1 MPAARVFPSG
11 DLSRFLEIL
20 ESFRVSVGHES
31 RQARHFLTEGQ
42 GAKNT
47 NENSIFIGEQI
58 RVLEPPRT
66 MGSSA
71 SSKRP
76 NDKHKNRLQSQPAVD
91 RVSASALAALGA
103 DQFSIFTHSPVVGVS
118 PAAFVR
124 FGGRSLPYADAE
136 RKGFV
141 DERGLVKLLKAMK
154 YPGGLDELKKR
165 VSQLIEADA
174 DSNRVWTME
183 ELQSWWNRQN
193 FTIDDMCEERR
204 DGGRYDRLLGMK
216 STENSCCRMAQG
228 LERCE
233 CNPGSLH
240 EPASFRYPPVTI
252 LGHVGWRDNIKDI
265 IVQDWEREL
274 HGPGRGGKGHKR
286 SATISRTEGSIGLY
300 SDAYLHKLFKN
311 KRKELSSQ
319 KEKAQKTA
327 QQAENDNKLAT
338 SVEEEL
344 VSMAFDRL
352 EEMEFET
359 ENTKKNNRKDEG
371 GSVGSDGDTRSK
383 RGADGI
389 VPPTSSLASR
399 VRSTLQLRIRSQSSA
414 SSGSS
419 LAGGGFLCMSP
430 TLRRETEEGSK
441 ENGSSSGEG
450 TDGNERKGEEGREG
464 KDRNGPSSATASP
477 SVRKALPNSE
487 SPSPAASAA
496 FGDEK
501 STTQPQLLRQYTNE
515 AKKILAELF
524 VLEYVH
530 MSCEKNKYKRMVNRG
545 IITAHEYRTKSNEI
559 GAEFQRKYGAA
570 LGEIKS
576 ELERTGQFDRSKTN
590 IGKVPGMFDD
600 DGGGTDSDEDDD
612 DECPASPGPIFR
624 ARSRQRREGI
634 SEEPHNE
641 PLGMFRVDDNKT
653 RRDTYTLSMKYSTV
667 DDNGGFLDQ

>member
-1 MPAARVFPSG
+1 
-11 DLSRFLEIL
+11 
-20 ESFRVSVGHES
+20 
-31 RQARHFLTEGQ
+31 
-42 GAKNT
+42 
-47 NENSIFIGEQI
+47 
-58 RVLEPPRT
+58 

-91 RVSASALAALGA
+91 RVSASALAAL
-103 DQFSIFTHSPVVGVS
+103 
-118 PAAFVR
+118 
-124 FGGRSLPYADAE
+124 DAE

-193 FTIDDMCEERR
+193 FTIDEA
-204 DGGRYDRLLGMK
+204 
-216 STENSCCRMAQG
+216 SNVANAI
-228 LERCE
+228 LE
-233 CNPGSLH
+233 
-240 EPASFRYPPVTI
+240 ASMN
-252 LGHVGWRDNIKDI
+252 LQASDNIKDI

-338 SVEEEL
+338 SVEEGLDPAEIRRRMGSKHRL
-344 VSMAFDRL
+344 SRRMQRRLSDLKACVGVPLGKSDRKRITRPGIYRTSSLESKPGRGRRGSVFLNNPALIVQFRNKVSMAFDRL

-419 LAGGGFLCMSP
+419 LAGGGLLCMSP

-600 DGGGTDSDEDDD
+600 DGGSTDSDEDDD